1 MKKALSLL
9 IIAGFITLLSAHS
22 ASKVEAKFDL
32 VKKVLTIDFLHSV
45 KNNSKHFITEVTV
58 KLNGKEI
65 IKQNINIQDDNKKG
79 NLVYKIT
86 EAKDGDTFEI
96 NTRCNKGGKKG
107 FKLNVAQKKKIK
119 VMKK

>member
-1 MKKALSLL
+1 MKKTLLFL
-9 IIAGFITLLSAHS
+9 IIAGFISLLSAHP
-22 ASKVEAKFDL
+22 ASKVEAKFDIA
-32 VKKVLTIDFLHSV
+32 KKILSIDFLHSV

-79 NLVYKIT
+79 DLVYKIS
-86 EAKDGDTFEI
+86 EAKVGDVFEI

-107 FKLNVAQKKKIK
+107 FELKIEPKKEIK
-119 VMKK
+119 